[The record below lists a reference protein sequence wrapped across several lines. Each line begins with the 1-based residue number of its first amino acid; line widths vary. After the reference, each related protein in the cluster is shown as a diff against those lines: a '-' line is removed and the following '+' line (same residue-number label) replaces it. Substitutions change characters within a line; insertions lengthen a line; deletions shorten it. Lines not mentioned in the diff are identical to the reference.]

1 MQYLTLLLAA
11 ATLASAAHIDKRLNF
26 TIYCS
31 TTTPDDSTCAQTGFT
46 SYCCS
51 DSKHGKFTTR
61 KEAIM
66 ASYNTHGQDTCAD
79 GGHIYC
85 V

>member
-1 MQYLTLLLAA
+1 MQYLILLLAA
-11 ATLASAAHIDKRLNF
+11 TTLASAAHINKRLNF

-31 TTTPDDSTCAQTGFT
+31 TTTPDDSTCAQAGLT

-51 DSKHGKFTTR
+51 DSKRGKFTIR
-61 KEAIM
+61 KEAFM
-66 ASYNTHGQDTCAD
+66 ESYNTHGQNTCAD
-79 GGHIYC
+79 GGRIYC